1 MRVLKIIGWIVMGV
15 AGVAAIGF
23 CLGLVVMVLWNWLMP
38 ALFGLP
44 VITYWQAVG
53 LFVLCHLLFKGHR
66 GGGRP
71 RRPPGARDR
80 GGRFARKVRSMM
92 GEGATRCAPDPE
104 PASADDES

>member
-1 MRVLKIIGWIVMGV
+1 MRAMKIIGWIAMGV
-15 AGVAAIGF
+15 AGVTAIGF

-53 LFVLCHLLFKGHR
+53 LFVLCHLLFKGH
-66 GGGRP
+66 GGGH
-71 RRPPGARDR
+71 RRPPRPRDP

-92 GEGATRCAPDPE
+92 GGDGCGREPDPAT
-104 PASADDES
+104 PDHES